1 MSTRTVSTL
10 NIQMHADTATA
21 SEQIRTFGDRAKSAL
36 DDVKKHAKTVAVGIG
51 AGASAAAVAVA
62 SVTKEH
68 ITLANELQKTAR
80 IANTTASEIQKYTFA
95 AKAMGIEQD
104 KLGDIF
110 KDTQDKVG
118 DFLTTGGGEMMDF
131 FENIAPQIGITA
143 KEFRNLSGA
152 DALQLYYTS
161 LEKANLSQSEMI
173 FYMES
178 VADEASLLIPLLANG
193 GEGFKLWSD
202 MAERAGAVMNE
213 ETLVATQKLTAS
225 TEIMNLMWQGAKNNF
240 VSAVIPA
247 LSDVAGELIKNGE
260 TAQFAKQA
268 GESLVITLKF
278 MAKWGVGVA
287 SVFRTAGEYIGG
299 LFAAWHNIATGLNFD
314 SPISFLKSI
323 ADTAVSTF
331 DIVKMTGGSMIDVW
345 GQASEAMAKID
356 RLGTGATNSQVQAVM
371 NLTTA
376 QQKYNAQLGKTG
388 SELAEQ
394 RKEAEKLAK
403 EQEKITKTS
412 TAPRVVGIVGDTGI
426 GATHLDIRRADG
438 KKPTQSDLDRFRA
451 DGKKLTDYRMTS
463 GYGYRNI
470 NVQGASKFHK
480 GLDFAIAKGTEITT
494 TVPVASVKKWWD
506 EKGGGWVSDV
516 KFADGLV
523 MKLLHQDPSMQHK
536 VSTGASLGVSAKSVV
551 SGAKPSYSY
560 SQADIKAMQKIQSL
574 VRGSELANIAQK
586 HGVPVGLLEGLM
598 MQESRG
604 QQYAKSHTGALGYF
618 QTTSG
623 FRQQWGLSRDDSFDL
638 IKSGTATVKSLALA
652 FKEFGNWTDAIRSH
666 NAGVAGTKK
675 FNQTGKVSS
684 SKARNDEVANYVPKI
699 AKWSAWF
706 GDSRLDGK
714 SDNTGKE
721 HLEFVE
727 AQKVLEKDAQ
737 ESARRQ
743 LAIARDYADKRKLI
757 ELDLQAEIDKIKQA
771 GFDTDTESR
780 YIAQAKQRADIELAL
795 FENAQAEKLQSM
807 TEYRLTEEQAIIAN
821 FAKERQAIINNAEFA
836 LAENQQFRDELLRAI
851 DEKERYEL
859 DKFRLT
865 QDQKRL
871 ELDEANLSEL
881 ARIKARYE
889 LERREM
895 ALSNHSLK
903 DEMIAKSHKDEASEI
918 GQLQKGH
925 RDNTVGLLS
934 DLTGNSNLLQVQQE
948 YQARKQII
956 DEALANEAIS
966 FAEHHAM
973 LGVLERTA
981 YESRRQVIT
990 EGMQGVAGSLT
1001 QITGDLLGKQSKAYR
1016 VMFAVEKGFAIARS
1030 VMAIQTG
1037 IAQAAALPFPANF
1050 PAMAS
1055 VISATASIISTLQ
1068 SVRQP
1073 IGQAHDGI
1081 MSVPESGT
1089 WNLQKGERVLPQ
1101 YTAKR
1106 LDKTLDNLQG
1116 GQGVQVVINNYTSAN
1131 VEATTDDDGKLK
1143 ILITNEI
1150 NKQVPSQLANPNSPI
1165 SKGLKNNWQV
1175 APKR

>member
-36 DDVKKHAKTVAVGIG
+36 DDVKKHAKTVALGIG
-51 AGASAAAVAVA
+51 AVASAAAVAVA

-68 ITLANELQKTAR
+68 IQLANELQKTAR
-80 IANTTASEIQKYTFA
+80 IANTTATEIQKYTFA

-118 DFLTTGGGEMMDF
+118 DFLTTGGGEMLDF

-202 MAERAGAVMNE
+202 MAQRAGAVMSE

-225 TEIMNLMWQGAKNNF
+225 TEIMK
-240 VSAVIPA
+240 
-247 LSDVAGELIKNGE
+247 
-260 TAQFAKQA
+260 
-268 GESLVITLKF
+268 
-278 MAKWGVGVA
+278 
-287 SVFRTAGEYIGG
+287 
-299 LFAAWHNIATGLNFD
+299 
-314 SPISFLKSI
+314 
-323 ADTAVSTF
+323 
-331 DIVKMTGGSMIDVW
+331 
-345 GQASEAMAKID
+345 
-356 RLGTGATNSQVQAVM
+356 
-371 NLTTA
+371 
-376 QQKYNAQLGKTG
+376 
-388 SELAEQ
+388 
-394 RKEAEKLAK
+394 
-403 EQEKITKTS
+403 
-412 TAPRVVGIVGDTGI
+412 
-426 GATHLDIRRADG
+426 
-438 KKPTQSDLDRFRA
+438 
-451 DGKKLTDYRMTS
+451 
-463 GYGYRNI
+463 
-470 NVQGASKFHK
+470 
-480 GLDFAIAKGTEITT
+480 
-494 TVPVASVKKWWD
+494 
-506 EKGGGWVSDV
+506 
-516 KFADGLV
+516 
-523 MKLLHQDPSMQHK
+523 
-536 VSTGASLGVSAKSVV
+536 
-551 SGAKPSYSY
+551 
-560 SQADIKAMQKIQSL
+560 
-574 VRGSELANIAQK
+574 
-586 HGVPVGLLEGLM
+586 
-598 MQESRG
+598 
-604 QQYAKSHTGALGYF
+604 
-618 QTTSG
+618 
-623 FRQQWGLSRDDSFDL
+623 
-638 IKSGTATVKSLALA
+638 
-652 FKEFGNWTDAIRSH
+652 
-666 NAGVAGTKK
+666 
-675 FNQTGKVSS
+675 
-684 SKARNDEVANYVPKI
+684 
-699 AKWSAWF
+699 
-706 GDSRLDGK
+706 
-714 SDNTGKE
+714 
-721 HLEFVE
+721 
-727 AQKVLEKDAQ
+727 
-737 ESARRQ
+737 
-743 LAIARDYADKRKLI
+743 
-757 ELDLQAEIDKIKQA
+757 
-771 GFDTDTESR
+771 
-780 YIAQAKQRADIELAL
+780 
-795 FENAQAEKLQSM
+795 
-807 TEYRLTEEQAIIAN
+807 
-821 FAKERQAIINNAEFA
+821 
-836 LAENQQFRDELLRAI
+836 
-851 DEKERYEL
+851 
-859 DKFRLT
+859 
-865 QDQKRL
+865 

-881 ARIKARYE
+881 ALIKARYE

-903 DEMIAKSHKDEASEI
+903 DEMIAQSHRDEASEI

-925 RDNTVGLLS
+925 RDSTTGLFA

-981 YESRRQVIT
+981 YESRRQVIA

-1016 VMFAVEKGFAIARS
+1016 VMFVVEKGFAIARS

-1116 GQGVQVVINNYTSAN
+1116 GQGVQVVINNYTSSN
-1131 VEATTDDDGKLK
+1131 VETTTDDDGKLK